1 MNWAKIWKI
10 IRPVA
15 TLGISLLIDLITK
28 TDTPTN
34 TILNTAAKGAGSL
47 IIDEVDTVVNH
58 TSDTDFTIK
67 DSLPETAPGTDGK
80 IIN

>member
-15 TLGISLLIDLITK
+15 TLGISIIIDLLTK

-34 TILNTAAKGAGSL
+34 TIINTAAKGAGSL
-47 IIDEVDTVVNH
+47 IIDELDTAVNKS
-58 TSDTDFTIK
+58 SDTDFSSEST
-67 DSLPETAPGTDGK
+67 LPDIDPGK
-80 IIN
+80 INKNK